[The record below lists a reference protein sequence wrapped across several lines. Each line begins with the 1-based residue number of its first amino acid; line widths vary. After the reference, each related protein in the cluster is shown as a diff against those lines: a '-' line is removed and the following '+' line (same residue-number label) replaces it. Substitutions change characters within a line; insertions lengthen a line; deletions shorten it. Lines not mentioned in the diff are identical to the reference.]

1 MAQNQNLVAA
11 EGVGGAGAGPGLAT
25 EQGLAVVFLN
35 ASYDMTEPVATS
47 ELRPEEVA

>member
-1 MAQNQNLVAA
+1 MAQNQNNVAA
-11 EGVGGAGAGPGLAT
+11 ERAARAAGAGLAT